1 MSLWRFII
9 GSTMGDQTGSATFIC
24 RDATI
29 QVGIFVAKSLSEVT
43 AANTPRSVWSATRR

>member
-24 RDATI
+24 RDATGSQRVI
-29 QVGIFVAKSLSEVT
+29 VGSPIMEIRKAIG
-43 AANTPRSVWSATRR
+43 RGQR